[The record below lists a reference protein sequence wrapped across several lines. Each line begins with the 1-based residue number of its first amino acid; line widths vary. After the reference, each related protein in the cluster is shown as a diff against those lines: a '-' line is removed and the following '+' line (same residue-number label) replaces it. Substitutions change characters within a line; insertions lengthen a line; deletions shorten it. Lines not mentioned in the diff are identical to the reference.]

1 MNNSLSLLV
10 LEPPYAMVRWLRDD
24 APAMGSVLL
33 IDTVIRDTSIP
44 DLRSTMDVAPW
55 CPICV
60 LSDQRMGGRGVK
72 RIPRTCQVTGLN
84 TTDDATN
91 AKLRGETPRPR
102 ATPALSSGLSSG
114 RS

>member
-1 MNNSLSLLV
+1 MYECTGLRGDSILPAMNNSLSLLV

-44 DLRSTMDVAPW
+44 DLRSTMDIAPW

-60 LSDQRMGGRGVK
+60 LSLWVMNAHRLLRFPYGRNWG
-72 RIPRTCQVTGLN
+72 
-84 TTDDATN
+84 TN
-91 AKLRGETPRPR
+91 GTMRDGTN
-102 ATPALSSGLSSG
+102 G
-114 RS
+114 